1 MTTGQRLILGL
12 CALALGAYLVFLAA
26 RVTGSGSGTSTDDAA
41 GVPAGPVASEVS
53 DAVAEL
59 AAIGLSLEPYRHGV
73 IKPEGATI
81 RTERDGEHGF
91 GIFFM
96 PAESTRNRVVR
107 FSATGDARVII
118 RTTVSGERH
127 YMNASSEDFMK
138 ITPQTDEVLIFTEE
152 ASHIDVQVR
161 SISDC
166 DTIWDTF
173 CADEAYLAEKIGISG
188 KSEPNK
194 EELLQILD
202 WTANSIVWSGDRAIT
217 AEGNEL
223 VKKYT
228 APQMFATVFEPETAG
243 GFCGAAGVFLSKV
256 LNDLGYQAM
265 TINFGTGP
273 ELTHV
278 STLVYD
284 PFGDGKF
291 YMVDPTFNAIFVDEQ
306 SGAWIPFDDLLAG
319 KTEGAL
325 ILERSVE
332 ARRFLTRKPN
342 SGHAN
347 CRPAKGRSDVQVCS
361 RPGYNFETYMR
372 SFGNAFAEAG
382 MSPDKAGYMH
392 MLRQRYFNVGNQAGG
407 DVRDRF
413 IALLKRNDIPFDG

>member
-1 MTTGQRLILGL
+1 MTTGQRLVLGL
-12 CALALGAYLVFLAA
+12 CALALGAYLLFLAKG
-26 RVTGSGSGTSTDDAA
+26 VTGFGSDTSTE
-41 GVPAGPVASEVS
+41 VASEAPAAPVVPKVS
-53 DAVAEL
+53 DAAAEL

-81 RTERDGEHGF
+81 RTERNGEHRF

-152 ASHIDVQVR
+152 ASHIDIEVR

-166 DTIWDTF
+166 ATAWDTF
-173 CADEAYLAEKIGISG
+173 CADETYLAEKIGVSRTAAPG
-188 KSEPNK
+188 K

-202 WTANSIVWSGDRAIT
+202 WAANNLVWSGDRAFT
-217 AEGNEL
+217 AEANEL

-228 APQMFATVFEPETAG
+228 AAQMYATVYEPESGG
-243 GFCGAAGVFLSKV
+243 GFCGASGVFLSKL
-256 LNDLGYQAM
+256 LNDFGYQSI

-273 ELTHV
+273 NLTHV
-278 STLVYD
+278 STLVYS

-291 YMVDPTFNAIFVDEQ
+291 YMVDPTFNAVFVDEV
-306 SGAWIPFDDLLAG
+306 SGNWIAFDDLLAG
-319 KTEGAL
+319 NTSSVAL
-325 ILERSVE
+325 LERPVE
-332 ARRFLTRKPN
+332 GRRFLLSRSN
-342 SGHAN
+342 SRHTD
-347 CRPAKGRSDVQVCS
+347 CRPAKGREDADICY
-361 RPGYNFETYMR
+361 RPGYNFDSYME
-372 SFGNAFAEAG
+372 SFHRAFSDAG
-382 MSPDKAGYMH
+382 LSPDKAGYMH
-392 MLRQRYFNVGNQAGG
+392 MLRSTYFNVGNQAGG

-413 IALLKRNDIPFDG
+413 IALLRRNNIEFDG